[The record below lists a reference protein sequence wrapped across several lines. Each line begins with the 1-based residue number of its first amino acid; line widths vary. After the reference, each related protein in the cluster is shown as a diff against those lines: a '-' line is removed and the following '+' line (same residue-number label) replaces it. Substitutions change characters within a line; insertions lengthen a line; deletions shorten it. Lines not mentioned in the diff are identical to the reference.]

1 MDAFVTKHA
10 HTIRGVL
17 SCFDRV
23 LFRGY
28 VPLMSGYAMAEFL
41 KLKQVQRR
49 TLKSFLL
56 TQAERVKKHALSMAT
71 EARRPY
77 QYLSGPT
84 RKEDL
89 ARPIAARDRIAEG
102 LVCVFSVLG
111 PCRTF
116 SLVWK
121 DAQPLSSPPGANACT
136 STSTSSIASS
146 A

>member
-10 HTIRGVL
+10 HAIRGVL

-56 TQAERVKKHALSMAT
+56 TQAERVKQHALSLA
-71 EARRPY
+71 AAAQRPH
-77 QYLSGPT
+77 QYLKSDPQGG
-84 RKEDL
+84 
-89 ARPIAARDRIAEG
+89 AGAAD
-102 LVCVFSVLG
+102 C
-111 PCRTF
+111 
-116 SLVWK
+116 
-121 DAQPLSSPPGANACT
+121 GA
-136 STSTSSIASS
+136 
-146 A
+146 